1 MSTTSST
8 ATRSASEMLT
18 VAQAADLLGIGRTMA
33 YALIRGNAWP
43 TPVVRIGRLIK
54 IPAAP
59 LRQLAATG
67 STHGPDAA

>member
-1 MSTTSST
+1 MSTTSTNPRST
-8 ATRSASEMLT
+8 SEMLS
-18 VAQAADLLGIGRTMA
+18 VAQAAEILGIGRTMA

-67 STHGPDAA
+67 SAHHPDAA